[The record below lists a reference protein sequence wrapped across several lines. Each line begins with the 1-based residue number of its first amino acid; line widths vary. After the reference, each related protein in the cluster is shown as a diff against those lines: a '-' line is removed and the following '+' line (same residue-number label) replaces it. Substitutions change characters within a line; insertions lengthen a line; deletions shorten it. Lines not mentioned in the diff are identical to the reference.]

1 MGHHV
6 LTKFAKRTLWELL
19 DEFGRKLADVADPR
33 LDPVETTHQL
43 RVVSRRADVALRIY
57 KAWIPVARRQRMQQF
72 LKRVRFDAGSVRDLD
87 LLEVRWRPACGDLA
101 AQVSSATAMWVHARI
116 QTELLQARSRLLRWT
131 RPKTA
136 CRFARKS
143 MALVRTTGRRR
154 LRLETPVVDR
164 ELARLQQSL
173 QESLPES
180 SSSLEQSHQTRI
192 RARRLRYALKLLQPI
207 LWVESNDLMVHL
219 VNMQDVL
226 GQINDDVTGIAFLS
240 AMLELCEDS
249 AMKLELVALTDRMRD
264 VANDHL
270 RTKVA
275 ELSSAVALDA

>member
-1 MGHHV
+1 MGHRV

-19 DEFGRKLADVADPR
+19 DEFGRKLADVADAR

-57 KAWIPVARRQRMQQF
+57 KAWISVARRQRMQQF

-87 LLEVRWRPACGDLA
+87 LLEVRWRPCGNLA
-101 AQVSSATAMWVHARI
+101 AQVSPETAKWVHARI
-116 QTELLQARSRLLRWT
+116 QTELTQARIRLLRWT

-154 LRLETPVVDR
+154 PRLETPVVDR

-173 QESLPES
+173 QASLPEA

-192 RARRLRYALKLLQPI
+192 RARRLRYAMKMLLPI
-207 LWVESNDLMVHL
+207 LWVESKDLMVQL
-219 VNMQDVL
+219 INMQDVL

-240 AMLELCEDS
+240 ATLELCEDP
-249 AMKLELVALTDRMRD
+249 AIKLELTALTDRMRD
-264 VANDHL
+264 VAADHL